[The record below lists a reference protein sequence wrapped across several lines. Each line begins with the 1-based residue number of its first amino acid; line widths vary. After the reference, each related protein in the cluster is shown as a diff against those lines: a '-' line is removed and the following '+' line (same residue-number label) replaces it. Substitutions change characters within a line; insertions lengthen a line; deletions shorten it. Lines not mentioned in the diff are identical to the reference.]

1 MQGTMVRFPFEAT
14 LTEITADPGP
24 YIDAIFTS
32 LGSEFMTM
40 PKGPGFVE
48 YPTFEEGYES
58 LKRATSG
65 FSDNSAPKLLLA
77 AVDQSMSLVVIRT
90 ILGLTPPEWGF
101 TATQHTGIRI
111 TQNSV
116 RSLDRR
122 IRMEPDKPLTSK
134 DLENPRMMALIET
147 ASHLLNI
154 GSTNSNPTELHRFD
168 KVDTRHDPSSIR
180 DSANLGIPYAL
191 LLYER
196 FLVRPFA
203 GHRDSISDLIGN
215 VLEADIKNVLNQAG
229 ISFRETKRAVKIN
242 GFDQSPDFIVP
253 SELTP
258 QIVSEAK
265 ICEDDGTARDKVTRI
280 QHLRELANERG
291 HGPVPRF
298 EVIACIGGR
307 GFGVRRADMQK
318 LFDATQGK
326 VFTFQTL
333 NNMVEFSRLK
343 EFMTK

>member
-1 MQGTMVRFPFEAT
+1 MVRFPFEAT
-14 LTEITADPGP
+14 ITEINADPGP
-24 YIDAIFTS
+24 YIDAIFSS

-48 YPTFEEGYES
+48 YPMFEQGYES
-58 LKRATSG
+58 LKRATGG
-65 FSDNSAPKLLLA
+65 FSDNGVSKLLLA
-77 AVDQSMSLVVIRT
+77 AVDQPMSLIVIRT
-90 ILGLTPPEWGF
+90 ILGFTPPEWGY
-101 TATQHTGIRI
+101 TATQHTGIQV
-111 TQNSV
+111 TQNFV

-122 IRMEPDKPLTSK
+122 IRMDPNKPLSSK
-134 DLENPRMMALIET
+134 GLANRRMMALIET
-147 ASHLLNI
+147 AAHLLNL
-154 GSTNSNPTELHRFD
+154 GSANDNPAELHRFD
-168 KVDTRHDPSSIR
+168 KVDTKNGPSSIR

-196 FLVRPFA
+196 FLGRPFA

-215 VLEADIKNVLNQAG
+215 VLEADIKSVLNQAG
-229 ISFRETKRAVKIN
+229 ISFRETKRAEKID

-253 SELTP
+253 SELNP
-258 QIVSEAK
+258 QVVIEAK

-280 QHLRELANERG
+280 QHLRELANEGG

-318 LFDATQGK
+318 LLDATQGK

-333 NNMVEFSRLK
+333 KNMVEFSHLR
-343 EFMTK
+343 EFRTK